1 MIYNVNFKAAPQ
13 LYNIQRLNSAPRS
26 TGLTKLELEQW
37 ADRIKML
44 ENKVVEDLD
53 SSIKRLPVIV
63 GGKES
68 GMTVGQMIR
77 AHLDAMKSH
86 LAALR
91 GNPSNQDSLYSL
103 TKLNE
108 LITRTVEK

>member
-13 LYNIQRLNSAPRS
+13 LYNIQRLNSVSKS
-26 TGLTKLELEQW
+26 TGLTKLEIEQW
-37 ADRIKML
+37 ANRIKIL
-44 ENKVVEDLD
+44 EKKVIEDLD
-53 SSIKRLPVIV
+53 PSIKRLPIII
-63 GGKES
+63 GGKECE
-68 GMTVGQMIR
+68 MTVGQMIK
-77 AHLDAMKSH
+77 AHLEAMKSH

-103 TKLNE
+103 TKINE